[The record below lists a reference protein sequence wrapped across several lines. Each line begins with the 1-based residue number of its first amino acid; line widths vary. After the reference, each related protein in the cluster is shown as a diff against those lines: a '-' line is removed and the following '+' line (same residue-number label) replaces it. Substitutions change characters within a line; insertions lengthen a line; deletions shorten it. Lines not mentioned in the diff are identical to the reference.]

1 MRTQGCVTTDAKTHV
16 NGLALHQNH
25 VTADAKAHV
34 NGLACQGHV
43 ATPAKAHVNG
53 CLNPR
58 ANCKTSRRLLQQPV
72 SACAKS
78 TDRDWRPA
86 LRVLTRTCGL
96 VYRSDNSEMYVLS
109 LRDPESTVSA
119 SRLRYSCVCV
129 CAWRVIRSST
139 LRSGLFSRICRIVQ
153 NLDRPASCP
162 AHASITSVASYSYL

>member
-96 VYRSDNSEMYVLS
+96 VYGSDNSEMYVLS

-119 SRLRYSCVCV
+119 SRLRY
-129 CAWRVIRSST
+129 
-139 LRSGLFSRICRIVQ
+139 
-153 NLDRPASCP
+153 
-162 AHASITSVASYSYL
+162 